1 MCPQRTASLF
11 ILSSSRRLQPD
22 AYYPNG
28 RIARGFGIDPQREG
42 GFEAKAAEYSNGG
55 TTAAPIKVD

>member
-1 MCPQRTASLF
+1 LRYLVSNSEKF
-11 ILSSSRRLQPD
+11 KNH
-22 AYYPNG
+22 YPNG